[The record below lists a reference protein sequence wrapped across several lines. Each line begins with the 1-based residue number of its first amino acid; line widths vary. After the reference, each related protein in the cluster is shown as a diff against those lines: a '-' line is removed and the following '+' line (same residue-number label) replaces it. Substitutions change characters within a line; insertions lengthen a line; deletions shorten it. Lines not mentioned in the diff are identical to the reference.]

1 MFKLAIDTGS
11 GSELTYELDRDSVSV
26 GASAANDVV
35 LTAPGVAPTHLVI
48 RRSGEAYT
56 FVGQPRQIVLLNG
69 ERRSRGVLNEG
80 DRLRIGTT
88 SILVSEA
95 GRDAPEPE
103 VPIVDEP
110 PTDPEP
116 QAAGSQQLAGKQ
128 RAEVALF
135 NEPERLAM
143 VRRLLIDV
151 FQPGVQADMVTALE
165 EFLEKALP
173 GRRSMLAWLDQ
184 KGRLQPIVSLWRGAI
199 PQLPSRTFAELAVGG
214 RVAVLRGLVREMLIY
229 PVPLSD
235 DANVYLLAES
245 DPQSMEEDRIVLAE
259 LASALALNWEKV
271 SSSSALLGQWQGEA
285 TSKLE
290 ARLPGS
296 SQAVAILREQLLSAA
311 RSPAPVML
319 FGRAGVGRAYLA
331 SLIASLC
338 PTGKPW
344 IRIVQVRD
352 GDHAALRTELFGS
365 PSTIGV
371 RGLAERAGG
380 GVVVVRDIHQ
390 MPIDLQRE
398 TAAAIRE
405 DSKSGFAPKVR
416 WIATADEDCLDQLA
430 DGRLDGDLLGLMQIH
445 LIRVPALAERRE
457 DLPLIIVRNLE
468 SVAAEQG
475 KQVRGIALGTLDSL
489 LGHPFDGQMTELLS
503 ELRRLVSA
511 TPDGE
516 TVSGSPGLAG
526 FEGVLDGAGD
536 GRDTSAVLGQ
546 DDLKVVIPAVERMLI
561 DRVLRRSL
569 GNQSQAA
576 RELNLSRGA
585 LIAKIK
591 EYGIPD
597 YRSLRRNK

>member
-26 GASAANDVV
+26 GASAANDIV

-48 RRSGEAYT
+48 RRSGDSYT

-69 ERRSRGVLNEG
+69 ERRSRGVLAEG

-88 SILVSEA
+88 SILVCETGSETPQ
-95 GRDAPEPE
+95 PERAA
-103 VPIVDEP
+103 VDEGKAPAEPRAEDSQP
-110 PTDPEP
+110 PAE
-116 QAAGSQQLAGKQ
+116 KQ

-135 NEPERLAM
+135 NEPERLAL

-165 EFLEKALP
+165 EFLEKVFP
-173 GRRSMLAWLDQ
+173 ERRSMLAWLDQ
-184 KGRLQPIVSLWRGAI
+184 RGRLQPIVSSWQGSI

-214 RVAVLRGLVREMLIY
+214 RVAVLRGAVREVLIY
-229 PVPLSD
+229 PVPLGD
-235 DANVYLLAES
+235 DANVYLMAES

-259 LASALALNWEKV
+259 LASALALNWENV
-271 SSSSALLGQWQGEA
+271 SSSSALFGQWQGEA
-285 TSKLE
+285 SSKLE
-290 ARLPGS
+290 ARLPGT
-296 SQAVAILREQLLSAA
+296 SQAVAVLREQLLSAA

-319 FGRAGVGRAYLA
+319 YGRAGVGRAYLA

-352 GDHAALRTELFGS
+352 GDDSALRTELFGS
-365 PSTIGV
+365 LSTVGV

-380 GVVVVRDIHQ
+380 GVVVVRDIQ
-390 MPIDLQRE
+390 RMSADLQRE
-398 TAAAIRE
+398 TAAAIRT

-416 WIATADEDCLDQLA
+416 WIATADDDCLDQLT
-430 DGRLDGDLLGLMQIH
+430 DGRLDGDLLGLMQTH
-445 LIRVPALAERRE
+445 LIRVPALIERRE

-475 KQVRGIALGTLDSL
+475 KQVRGIALETLDSL

-516 TVSGSPGLAG
+516 TVSGSPGLTG
-526 FEGVLDGAGD
+526 IDGAVGGVDD
-536 GRDTSAVLGQ
+536 GRDTTAVLGQ

-569 GNQSQAA
+569 GNQSKAA